1 MDIVLTYVNGLDR
14 EWQKSY
20 SDCIGKPV
28 NQKRFRD
35 WGTLKYLLRGIEKYM
50 PFIRNVY
57 LVVSSESQVP
67 SWAVGTDLKIV
78 LHRDIIPSDFL
89 PTFNSAT
96 IEMFL
101 HKIPGLDEE
110 YIYFND
116 DIYPVS
122 PSKPEDFFVDG
133 KICARPALMWFTAF
147 NLFRKHTRNS
157 DALARRAAGL
167 KPSGFFRRPQHTCSP
182 MLRTICDRLYR
193 KEEKAI
199 LESISPTREFYNVN
213 QYIFT
218 DYMYYCGLTVNR
230 RQSNRHFSL
239 ATAGLDQ
246 ICEFL
251 MSPDR
256 RFVCI
261 NDVNMPDEKY
271 VYMRKTLLDSFS
283 KKFPRK
289 SRFENSN

>member
-1 MDIVLTYVNGLDR
+1 MDIVLTYVDGLDP
-14 EWQKSY
+14 EWQKAY
-20 SDCIGKPV
+20 AGNVGEPV
-28 NQKRFRD
+28 NVKRFRD
-35 WGTLKYLLRGIEKYM
+35 WGTLRYLFRGIDVYM
-50 PFIRNVY
+50 PFVRNVY

-78 LHRDIIPSDFL
+78 LHRDIIPAEYL

-101 HKIPGLDEE
+101 HRIPGLDEE

-116 DIYPVS
+116 DIYPVAPCS
-122 PSKPEDFFVDG
+122 PEDFFVEG
-133 KICARPALMWFTAF
+133 KICAKPAVMWFSAF
-147 NLFRKHTRNS
+147 NLFRKHTKNS

-182 MLRTICDRLYR
+182 MLKSICERLYR

-199 LESISPTREFYNVN
+199 LESITPTREEKNVN

-218 DYMYYCGLTVNR
+218 DYMYYRGLALPR

-251 MSPDR
+251 MNPDR
-256 RFVCI
+256 KFVCI
-261 NDVNMPDEKY
+261 NDVNMSDEKY
-271 VYMRKTLLDSFS
+271 VYMRKTLLDSFR
-283 KKFPRK
+283 KKFPSK
-289 SRFENSN
+289 SRFEI

>member
-1 MDIVLTYVNGLDR
+1 MDIVLTYVDGLDP

-20 SDCIGKPV
+20 ADAVGTPV
-28 NQKRFRD
+28 NVKRFRD
-35 WGTLKYLLRGIEKYM
+35 WGTLRYLLRGIEKYM

-57 LVVSSESQVP
+57 LVVSSGSQVP
-67 SWAVGTDLKIV
+67 SWAAGTELKIV
-78 LHRDIIPSDFL
+78 LHRDIIPAEYL

-101 HKIPGLDEE
+101 HRIPGLDEE

-116 DIYPVS
+116 DIFPVA
-122 PSKPEDFFVDG
+122 PCRREDFFIEG
-133 KICARPALMWFTAF
+133 KICARPALMMFSAF

-157 DALARRAAGL
+157 DILARRAAGM
-167 KPSGFFRRPQHTCSP
+167 KPSVFFRRPQHTCSP
-182 MLRTICDRLYR
+182 MLRSACERLYE

-199 LESISPTREFYNVN
+199 LCSISPTREKRNVN

-218 DYMYYCGLTVNR
+218 DYMYYCNLAVPR

-239 ATAGLDQ
+239 ATAGIDR
-246 ICEFL
+246 ICSFL
-251 MSPDR
+251 RVPDR
-256 RFVCI
+256 RFACI

-271 VYMRKTLLDSFS
+271 LHMRKELIDSFQRI
-283 KKFPRK
+283 FPRK
-289 SRFENSN
+289 SRFEI

>member
-20 SDCIGKPV
+20 ARTIGKPV
-28 NQKRFRD
+28 NEKRFRD
-35 WGTLKYLLRGIEKYM
+35 WGTLRYLMRGIDKYM
-50 PFIRNVY
+50 PFVKNVY

-67 SWAVGTDLKIV
+67 AWAVGTDLKIV
-78 LHRDIIPSDFL
+78 LHRDIIPAEYL

-101 HKIPGLDEE
+101 HRIPGLAEE

-122 PSKPEDFFVDG
+122 PCKPEDFFEDG
-133 KICARPALMWFTAF
+133 KICAKLALMRFSF
-147 NLFRKHTRNS
+147 FSQFRMHTKNS
-157 DALARRAAGL
+157 DELARRAAGL

-182 MLRTICDRLYR
+182 MLKSICDRLYR

-199 LESISPTREFYNVN
+199 LDSVTPVRQGWNVN

-218 DYMYYCGLTVNR
+218 DYMYYRGLTVPH

-239 ATAGLDQ
+239 ATARLDQ

-251 MSPDR
+251 MAPDK

-271 VYMRKTLLDSFS
+271 VYMRKELLDSFR

-289 SRFENSN
+289 SRFEND